1 MGFFDNLLKTGLKA
15 AERAVNRAVNDAV
28 YDNVHETV
36 DRSVREG
43 IDKAKDA
50 LGIPN
55 TPTHTSTP
63 VQTSSP
69 VKTTTSAPVKASAP
83 ASIKYE
89 DDGREFFQKLPEVM
103 EKIGDFE
110 IRKNISPTELEAK
123 AGRELYKRGG
133 CYREPEDI
141 AYGIYKDGKCVLYI
155 NTWWDYTTYKR
166 VANRAL
172 KNYCD
177 QSDVPMLE
185 FFERL
190 PNSIEYMEERIRK
203 ALGC

>member
-1 MGFFDNLLKTGLKA
+1 MGFFDNLLKTGLRA

-28 YDNVHETV
+28 YENVHETV
-36 DRSVREG
+36 DRTVRDG

-50 LGIPN
+50 LGVPSA
-55 TPTHTSTP
+55 TERTSAPTQS
-63 VQTSSP
+63 SSP
-69 VKTTTSAPVKASAP
+69 VRTTSSAPVKVAAP

-110 IRKNISPTELEAK
+110 IRKNISPAELEAK

-141 AYGIYKDGKCVLYI
+141 AYGIYKDGECVLYI

-185 FFERL
+185 FFEKL
-190 PNSIEYMEERIRK
+190 PNSVEYMEERIRK

>member
-1 MGFFDNLLKTGLKA
+1 MGFLDRILKVGARA
-15 AERAVNRAVNDAV
+15 AERAVSRAVNETV
-28 YDNVHETV
+28 YETV
-36 DRSVREG
+36 DKTVRGG

-50 LGIPN
+50 LGVPS
-55 TPTHTSTP
+55 TPERTSTP

-69 VKTTTSAPVKASAP
+69 VKTTTSAPVKAAAP
-83 ASIKYE
+83 TSIKYE

-110 IRKNISPTELEAK
+110 IRKNISPAELEAK

-133 CYREPEDI
+133 CYKEPEDI
-141 AYGIYKDGKCVLYI
+141 AYGIYKDGECVLYI
-155 NTWWDYTTYKR
+155 NTWWDYGTYKR

-185 FFERL
+185 FFEKL
-190 PNSIEYMEERIRK
+190 PNSVEYMEERIRK

>member
-1 MGFFDNLLKTGLKA
+1 MGFLDRILKVGARA
-15 AERAVNRAVNDAV
+15 AEKAVSRAVNDTV
-28 YDNVHETV
+28 YETV
-36 DRSVREG
+36 DRTVRDG
-43 IDKAKDA
+43 IDKAMDA
-50 LGIPN
+50 LGV
-55 TPTHTSTP
+55 PTTTERASAP

-69 VKTTTSAPVKASAP
+69 VKTASSTTTSAPAKART
-83 ASIKYE
+83 SIKYE

-103 EKIGDFE
+103 AKIGDFE
-110 IRKNISPTELEAK
+110 IRKNISPAELEAK

-141 AYGIYKDGKCVLYI
+141 AYGIYKDGQCVLYI

-185 FFERL
+185 FFEKL
-190 PNSIEYMEERIRK
+190 PNSVEYMEERIRK
-203 ALGC
+203 AIGC

>member
-36 DRSVREG
+36 DRSVRDG

-55 TPTHTSTP
+55 TPTRTSAP

-69 VKTTTSAPVKASAP
+69 VKTTTSAPVKAAAP
-83 ASIKYE
+83 TSIKYE
-89 DDGREFFQKLPEVM
+89 DDGREFFQKLTEVM

-110 IRKNISPTELEAK
+110 IRKNISPAELEAK

-133 CYREPEDI
+133 CYREPYDI
-141 AYGIYKDGKCVLYI
+141 AYGIYKDGECVLYI

-177 QSDVPMLE
+177 QSDTPMLE
-185 FFERL
+185 FFEYL
-190 PNSIEYMEERIRK
+190 PNSVEYMEERIRK

>member
-36 DRSVREG
+36 DRSVRDG

-55 TPTHTSTP
+55 TPTRTSAP

-69 VKTTTSAPVKASAP
+69 VKTTTSSAP
-83 ASIKYE
+83 AKTSTSIKYE

-103 EKIGDFE
+103 AKIGDFE
-110 IRKNISPTELEAK
+110 IRKNISPAELESK

-141 AYGIYKDGKCVLYI
+141 AYGIYKDGECVLYI

-190 PNSIEYMEERIRK
+190 PNSVEYMEERIRK

>member
-36 DRSVREG
+36 DKTVRDG
-43 IDKAKDA
+43 FDKAKDA
-50 LGIPN
+50 LGV
-55 TPTHTSTP
+55 PTTRASAP

-69 VKTTTSAPVKASAP
+69 VKTTASAPAKAAAP

-89 DDGREFFQKLPEVM
+89 DDGREFFEKLPEVM
-103 EKIGDFE
+103 EKIGNFE
-110 IRKNISPTELEAK
+110 IRKNISPAELESK

-133 CYREPEDI
+133 CYKEPEDI
-141 AYGIYKDGKCVLYI
+141 AYGIYKDGQCVLYI
-155 NTWWDYTTYKR
+155 NTWWDYGTYKR

-185 FFERL
+185 FFEKL
-190 PNSIEYMEERIRK
+190 PNSVEYMEERIRK